1 MFKSV
6 TKGSE
11 IWQQFGPNY
20 LPVKIFMKQFLLQNL
35 YESLFSDLVYAAT
48 NWFWIFSGLL
58 TNTKPMHVCQF
69 CLFFQ
74 KGNEVIGTSDLGMA
88 DTLCHFMTG
97 GHKRPLVISTLPFCT
112 KFQEKAYCCENVV
125 WSIDCILMSIGWLLL
140 TFSSKGQG
148 LSAGLRMNIFSNL
161 FYNHFLVLFDINK
174 MSACLFFIF

>member
-48 NWFWIFSGLL
+48 NWFWIRSGLP

-69 CLFFQ
+69 CLFFSERKWSHWNIRPWNGRHPLSLHDRWTQ
-74 KGNEVIGTSDLGMA
+74 ASLGNINFAFLYQIPRKGILLWKCRLIHRLYLNVNR
-88 DTLCHFMTG
+88 MT
-97 GHKRPLVISTLPFCT
+97 P
-112 KFQEKAYCCENVV
+112 
-125 WSIDCILMSIGWLLL
+125 IDIQ
-140 TFSSKGQG
+140 F
-148 LSAGLRMNIFSNL
+148 
-161 FYNHFLVLFDINK
+161 
-174 MSACLFFIF
+174 

>member
-1 MFKSV
+1 
-6 TKGSE
+6 
-11 IWQQFGPNY
+11 
-20 LPVKIFMKQFLLQNL
+20 MKQFLLQNL

-48 NWFWIFSGLL
+48 NWFWIWSGLP

-69 CLFFQ
+69 WFFFSERKWSHWNIRPWNGRHPLSLHDRWTQ
-74 KGNEVIGTSDLGMA
+74 ASLGNINFAFLYQIPSKGILLWIV
-88 DTLCHFMTG
+88 F
-97 GHKRPLVISTLPFCT
+97 
-112 KFQEKAYCCENVV
+112 